1 VIFIDN
7 STDNFKNYLTNFI
20 DRNHISS
27 DLKMEYYQSTPQK
40 LYKFRVFNEN
50 NLNAFEKDY
59 IWLSLAKDF
68 TDKTD
73 STIDFK
79 FTKQKNKIEKLVEK
93 ELPALVLDQFKKE
106 LYFKSKINPA
116 IFDTMTLDDLVNW
129 VKEYKYK
136 TSGNFKIGK
145 FRERLRQ
152 EGVNKKTI
160 TKFEK
165 EIPKL
170 EEFIHLNL
178 NE

>member
-1 VIFIDN
+1 
-7 STDNFKNYLTNFI
+7 
-20 DRNHISS
+20 
-27 DLKMEYYQSTPQK
+27 
-40 LYKFRVFNEN
+40 
-50 NLNAFEKDY
+50 
-59 IWLSLAKDF
+59 
-68 TDKTD
+68 
-73 STIDFK
+73 
-79 FTKQKNKIEKLVEK
+79 KIEKLVEK